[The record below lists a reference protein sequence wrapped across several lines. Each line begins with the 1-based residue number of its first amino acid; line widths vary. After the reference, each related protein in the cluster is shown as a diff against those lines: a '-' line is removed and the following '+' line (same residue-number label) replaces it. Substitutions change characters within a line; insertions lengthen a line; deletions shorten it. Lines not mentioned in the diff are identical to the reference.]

1 MICPL
6 KFNSRTL
13 GGGGYVMY
21 PEKDC
26 QCVKEK
32 CALWVKYDPSWT
44 DFEKNPEKGNCAIL
58 DIALSLTEIR
68 SQFPA

>member
-13 GGGGYVMY
+13 GCGGDVMY
-21 PEKDC
+21 PDKDC
-26 QCVKEK
+26 KCVKEK
-32 CALWVKYDPSWT
+32 CAWWFIYDTS
-44 DFEKNPEKGNCAIL
+44 KGNCAIL